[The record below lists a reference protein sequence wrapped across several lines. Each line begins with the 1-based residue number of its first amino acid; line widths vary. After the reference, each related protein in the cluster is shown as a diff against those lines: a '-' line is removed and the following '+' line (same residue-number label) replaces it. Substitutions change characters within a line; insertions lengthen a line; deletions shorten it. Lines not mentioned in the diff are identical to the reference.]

1 MRRNHSAN
9 ERTLSNMLVF
19 AIMIGFCQFGCDGAA
34 DSNPG
39 SVASDPAQ
47 LTRQHEMKAFMEKE
61 GKNLKSKVG
70 KK

>member
-1 MRRNHSAN
+1 MRRDHSAS
-9 ERTLSNMLVF
+9 ERILSNVLIL

-34 DSNPG
+34 DTNQG
-39 SVASDPAQ
+39 AVASDPAQ

-61 GKNLKSKVG
+61 GKNLKSKAG